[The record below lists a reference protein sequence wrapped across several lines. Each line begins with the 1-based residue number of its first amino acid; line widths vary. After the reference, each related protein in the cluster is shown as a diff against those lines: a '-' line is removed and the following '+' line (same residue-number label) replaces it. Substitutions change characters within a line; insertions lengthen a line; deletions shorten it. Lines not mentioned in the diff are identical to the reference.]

1 MSAARPP
8 RAIDATG
15 LLDRR
20 LVIVAGK
27 GGVGKT
33 TIACAL
39 GLVAAQAR
47 KRVLVVEVDGAGR
60 AAVLF
65 GVEAAPIGEAR
76 PIRPGL
82 AAMSLEG
89 SAALAEYLQS
99 VVPVKRVL
107 KAVFESRIY
116 QYFVAAAPGLKE
128 LMTVGKIWFE
138 AERTDDGQRRWDLV
152 IFDAPAT
159 GHGLQYLR
167 MPLAARAAFGAGLV
181 ARESERLVE
190 LLRDSR
196 STAISLVT
204 TAEEMPVNETVEMY
218 RQVRDELRMPLGPL
232 FVNRLHHARFDAAA
246 VDGLRERATRLREA
260 RDRRVVAEVLQR
272 ADEELGWSRIN
283 DAYLRRLRAEVPV
296 PHVELPFLFAEEFGV
311 QEVERLAGTIAAAVQ
326 RDTGAGRR
334 TDSHGRA

>member
-1 MSAARPP
+1 VSPARPL
-8 RAIDATG
+8 RTIDATG

-33 TIACAL
+33 TVACAL
-39 GLVAAQAR
+39 GLVAAQAG

-60 AAVLF
+60 AAVLL
-65 GVEAAPIGEAR
+65 GVEAAPSGDTR
-76 PIRPGL
+76 PVRPGL
-82 AAMSLEG
+82 AVMSVEG
-89 SAALAEYLQS
+89 SAALAEYLQI

-128 LMTVGKIWFE
+128 LMTVGKIWYE
-138 AERTDDGQRRWDLV
+138 AERIDDGRRRWDLV

-159 GHGLQYLR
+159 GHSLQYLR
-167 MPLAARAAFGAGLV
+167 MPLAARAAFGTGLV

-190 LLRDSR
+190 LLRDPR

-218 RQVRDELRMPLGPL
+218 RQVRDDLRMPLGPL

-246 VDGLRERATRLREA
+246 VDGLRQRATRMRET
-260 RDRRVVAEVLQR
+260 RDRRVVAEVVQR

-283 DAYLRRLRAEVPV
+283 GAYLQRLHTDLGAALVEV
-296 PHVELPFLFAEEFGV
+296 PFLFAEEFGV
-311 QEVERLAGTIAAAVQ
+311 QEVELVAATIASAVH
-326 RDTGAGRR
+326 RDARTGRR
-334 TDSHGRA
+334 SEGHGRA